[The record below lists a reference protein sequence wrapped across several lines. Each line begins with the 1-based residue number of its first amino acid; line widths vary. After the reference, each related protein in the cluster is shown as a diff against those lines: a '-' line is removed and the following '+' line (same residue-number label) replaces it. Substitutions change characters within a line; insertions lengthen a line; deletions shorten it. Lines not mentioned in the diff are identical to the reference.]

1 MDDEKTL
8 AFSMQNLK
16 RPIFNPKISVDD
28 QDSSPKPERKKA
40 KLCYVKL
47 ETDEGS

>member
-1 MDDEKTL
+1 MDDEQTL
-8 AFSMQNLK
+8 TFAMENLK
-16 RPIFNPKISVDD
+16 RLISSPKINVDD